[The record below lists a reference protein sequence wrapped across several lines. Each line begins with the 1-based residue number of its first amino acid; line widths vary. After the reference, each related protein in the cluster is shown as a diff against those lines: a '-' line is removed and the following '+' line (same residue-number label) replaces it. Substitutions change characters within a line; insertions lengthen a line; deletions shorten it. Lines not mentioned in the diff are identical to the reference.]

1 MTAEASKSVLSRE
14 QIRQALAV
22 LREEQQAH
30 PISPAQRRVFRWYG
44 ISVWFFFISFL
55 VLIFYLWIKPEGLRF
70 LARVN
75 GSFYAIV
82 LLFFSNTKLILDT
95 WREFRLA
102 LFLAGVNAVSFFAI
116 VLLFFLNTKLIL
128 YTWREF
134 RLALRTKLWQL
145 VTQMRTGPRWPRR
158 LIIGIG
164 AAFFLVGVAFLAGTL
179 GALTVAIFT
188 LPLTVALLAFFFLG
202 FARRRLDVL
211 RNSDQLVAFLTKLDA
226 SEGPT
231 GIGRVAIPTGVF
243 EEIGAIE
250 DIHIQRH
257 RAKAIDEF
265 RHSGLGYAVVRSRAV
280 IADIAKLDEASQLRI
295 EARIAEL
302 ASESPPPEATLEPGG
317 IWRVPVTETPYEI
330 ICRQDQAAHRI
341 ELLSLRQSDGTS
353 STLPIAEAPRG

>member
-14 QIRQALAV
+14 QIRQALGV

-30 PISPAQRRVFRWYG
+30 PISAAQRRLFVLYG
-44 ISVWFFFISFL
+44 ISVWFFFISLFL
-55 VLIFYLWIKPEGLRF
+55 FISWIVLPMPSLWLKLDRDEWLLF
-70 LARVN
+70 LAR
-75 GSFYAIV
+75 
-82 LLFFSNTKLILDT
+82 LF
-95 WREFRLA
+95 
-102 LFLAGVNAVSFFAI
+102 GVSFFAM
-116 VLLFFLNTKLIL
+116 VLLFLSNMKLIL

-145 VTQMRTGPRWPRR
+145 VTQMRTGRRWPRR
-158 LIIGIG
+158 LMIGIG
-164 AAFFLVGVAFLAGTL
+164 GFFLVAFLAGTL
-179 GALTVAIFT
+179 SSPLFGI
-188 LPLTVALLAFFFLG
+188 PLTVALLAFFFLR

-226 SEGPT
+226 SEGPA
-231 GIGRVAIPTGVF
+231 GIGRVAIPTAVF
-243 EEIGAIE
+243 KEIGAIE

-265 RHSGLGYAVVRSRAV
+265 RHSGHGYAIAKSRAM

-317 IWRVPVTETPYEI
+317 IWRVPVAETPYEI
-330 ICRQDQAAHRI
+330 VCRQDQAAHRI
-341 ELLSLRQSDGTS
+341 KLLSLRQSDGTS
-353 STLPIAEAPRG
+353 STRPITEAPRG

>member
-14 QIRQALAV
+14 QIRQALAM

-30 PISPAQRRVFRWYG
+30 PISPAQRRFFVWYG
-44 ISVWFFFISFL
+44 ISVWVFFISF
-55 VLIFYLWIKPEGLRF
+55 FF
-70 LARVN
+70 
-75 GSFYAIV
+75 
-82 LLFFSNTKLILDT
+82 FFSLIVQPIPFVWPLV
-95 WREFRLA
+95 FVCCL
-102 LFLAGVNAVSFFAI
+102 LVVSFFAI
-116 VLLFFLNTKLIL
+116 ILLFFLNMKLIV

-145 VTQMRTGPRWPRR
+145 VTQMRTGRRWPRR

-164 AAFFLVGVAFLAGTL
+164 AFVLVGFLARTFLLIGFLAVAVVL
-179 GALTVAIFT
+179 GQPYVGI
-188 LPLTVALLAFFFLG
+188 PLTVALFAFFFFR

-231 GIGRVAIPTGVF
+231 RIGRVAIPTAVF
-243 EEIGAIE
+243 EKIGAIE
-250 DIHIQRH
+250 DIHIQRR

-265 RHSGLGYAVVRSRAV
+265 RHSGHGYAVVKSRAM

-302 ASESPPPEATLEPGG
+302 GSESPPSEATLEPRG

-330 ICRQDQAAHRI
+330 VCRQDQAKHRI
-341 ELLSLRQSDGTS
+341 ELLALRQSDDTS
-353 STLPIAEAPRG
+353 STLPIAEAPHG